1 MTEAETG
8 SAPRRATVTQIFLLV
23 TIGGSLVAIDVGYD
37 LGAFETIN
45 YRRIF
50 PIFVISTVALLA
62 SFLTDGPE
70 VTDAKRTRIIL
81 ALPAIYLVADMLQ
94 LTNSRG
100 VYLVLAS
107 AIVVT
112 LLFTA
117 YIVARMVDLDFFHL
131 PRRLQIVAAI
141 TLLAMFGAGFYV
153 GTNHPRFFECE
164 DFELAG
170 DFVPED
176 CTVSDG

>member
-1 MTEAETG
+1 MTDADAAP
-8 SAPRRATVTQIFLLV
+8 APRRATTTQIFLLV

-50 PIFVISTVALLA
+50 PIFVVSTVALLA

-70 VTDAKRTRIIL
+70 VTDAKRTRVIL
-81 ALPAIYLVADMLQ
+81 ALPALYLVADMAQ
-94 LTNSRG
+94 LTDQRA
-100 VYLVLAS
+100 VYVVLAA
-107 AIVVT
+107 AIVIT
-112 LLFTA
+112 LPFTA

-131 PRRLQIVAAI
+131 PRRLQAIAAA
-141 TLLAMFGAGFYV
+141 TLLAMFLAGLYV
-153 GTNHPRFFECE
+153 GANHPRFFECE

-170 DFVPED
+170 DYVPEN
-176 CTVSDG
+176 CTVQDG